1 MTGGSRASTLNRS
14 VLTNSTSSAV
24 ASPYNPKVVGSIIAQ
39 SKVANHKTI
48 SEEEMDFLVKIRT
61 VVVDRRIIN
70 ASPEG

>member
-1 MTGGSRASTLNRS
+1 MTGGSRESTLNRR

-61 VVVDRRIIN
+61 VVVDRRLIN

>member
-39 SKVANHKTI
+39 GKVADFEKI
-48 SEEEMDFLVKIRT
+48 SGQGEVVFLVK
-61 VVVDRRIIN
+61 
-70 ASPEG
+70 S